1 MNGECDRDQLCDQ
14 PGSIIESECGGRKC
28 TEIVDGA
35 GRVQAPRDARWRRL
49 SGLTSGLLFAGS
61 IAAAGLAACTSSNSS
76 PGASDAAAEDATGP
90 SADATAEDAGA
101 EETGASTSDAG
112 SGDTGASDAGPTRN
126 VAIAVPELGIGFN
139 YYQGAYS
146 LGWSF
151 IANSA
156 IQITQLGFYDYVTNT
171 DGGSSQDAAALDAS
185 DDAAFDDAASEG
197 GALDASASEA
207 GASEAGTSE
216 AGASE
221 AGAPDASVSEDAGF
235 FPGNSDT
242 QSHPVGIYDKA
253 SKALLATVIVSP
265 TDPLTGFFRY
275 APLAQPLT
283 LTPGNTYVIM
293 ANVGSDEYLAFA
305 RLDPSWT
312 VTPAITYSG
321 GAVNYANPDG
331 THLYPDTFTSNAAD
345 FGPNFEFT
353 GP

>member
-1 MNGECDRDQLCDQ
+1 MHD
-14 PGSIIESECGGRKC
+14 
-28 TEIVDGA
+28 IVDEA
-35 GRVQAPRDARWRRL
+35 GRTQAPREARWRRL
-49 SGLTSGLLFAGS
+49 AGLTSGLLFAGS
-61 IAAAGLAACTSSNSS
+61 IAAASLAACTSSNSS

-90 SADATAEDAGA
+90 LPDATAEDAGA
-101 EETGASTSDAG
+101 EDTGASTSDAG
-112 SGDTGASDAGPTRN
+112 AGDTGASDAGPTGN

-151 IANSA
+151 VANSA

-171 DGGSSQDAAALDAS
+171 DGGSSQDAAAPDAS

-197 GALDASASEA
+197 GAVDASASEA
-207 GASEAGTSE
+207 GAPEAGAE

-221 AGAPDASVSEDAGF
+221 AGASEDAG

-242 QSHPVGIYDKA
+242 QSHPVGIYDKD
-253 SKALLATVIVSP
+253 SKALLATVTVSP
-265 TDPLTGFFRY
+265 TAPLTGFFRY

-283 LTPGNTYVIM
+283 LTPAHTYVIM

-305 RLDPSWT
+305 RLDPGWT

-321 GAVNYANPDG
+321 GAVNYANPNG
-331 THLYPDTFTSNAAD
+331 TLLYPDTFTSNAAD